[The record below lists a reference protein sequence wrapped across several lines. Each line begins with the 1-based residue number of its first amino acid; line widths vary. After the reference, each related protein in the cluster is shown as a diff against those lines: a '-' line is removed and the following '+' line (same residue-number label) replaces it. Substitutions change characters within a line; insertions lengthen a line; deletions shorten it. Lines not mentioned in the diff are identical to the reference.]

1 MYESYLSVKW
11 DPGTEGV
18 DALFQTNWHSELN
31 FVNPPF
37 RLLPKVIEHIQKT
50 RSEATVIAPCWPA
63 KTWLQKLKQ
72 MASAPETSKTQA
84 DVHCL
89 FEFSPRTFEES
100 QMDSVCL
107 ESEWKKCLT
116 GLR

>member
-72 MASAPETSKTQA
+72 MAVHPPLKLPKPKQMCIACLNSVPEPLKNPKWTLYAWRVSGKN
-84 DVHCL
+84 V
-89 FEFSPRTFEES
+89 
-100 QMDSVCL
+100 
-107 ESEWKKCLT
+107 
-116 GLR
+116 